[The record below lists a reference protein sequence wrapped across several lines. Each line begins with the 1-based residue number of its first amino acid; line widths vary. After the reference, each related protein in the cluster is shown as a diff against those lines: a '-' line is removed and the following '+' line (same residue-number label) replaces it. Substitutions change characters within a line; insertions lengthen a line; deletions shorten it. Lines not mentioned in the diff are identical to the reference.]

1 MEYVKLG
8 NSDLIVSKICL
19 GCMGFGEAN
28 SGMHTWTL
36 DYEQSKAIIAYS
48 LEKGVNFFDTAMGYS
63 AGTSEIFVGRALKEL
78 AKRDDV
84 VIATKYMPRTKDQL
98 DQISG
103 RNHIIQCL
111 NNSLERL
118 GTNYVDLYIMH
129 RWDEF
134 TPIEETLATLDEL
147 IKAGKI
153 RAIGISNC
161 FAYQLCKANRIAK
174 EKGYHP
180 FVSIQGHY
188 NLIHREEEREMIPYC
203 KEENIAL
210 TPYSALA
217 AGRLA
222 RPLGETSKRYQEDT
236 YAKGKYDAM
245 MDHDAKIINKVEEL
259 ANKKGVS
266 MSAISL
272 AWLYSKVTSPVVG
285 ATKTKHIDGAI
296 EALSVNLTDEEVKEL
311 EEFYVPHELVGVM
324 KK

>member
-8 NSDLIVSKICL
+8 NSDLTVSKMCL

-36 DYEQSKAIIAYS
+36 DYEQSKAIIAYA

-78 AKRDDV
+78 AKRENV

-103 RNHIIQCL
+103 RDYIIQCL

-118 GTNYVDLYIMH
+118 GTDYVDLYIMH

-161 FAYQLCKANRIAK
+161 FAYQLCKANRIAQ

-188 NLIHREEEREMIPYC
+188 NLIYREEEREMIPYC

-245 MDHDAKIINKVEEL
+245 MDHDAKIINRVEEL

-296 EALSVNLTDEEVKEL
+296 EALSVHLTDEEVKEL
-311 EEFYVPHELVGVM
+311 EKFYVPHELVGVM

>member
-8 NSDLIVSKICL
+8 NSDLVVSKMCL

-36 DYEQSKAIIAYS
+36 DYEQSKAIIAYA

-78 AKRDDV
+78 AKREDV

-103 RNHIIQCL
+103 RDYIIQCL

-118 GTNYVDLYIMH
+118 GTDYVDLYIMH

-147 IKAGKI
+147 INAGKI

-161 FAYQLCKANRIAK
+161 FAYQLCKANRIAQ

-236 YAKGKYDAM
+236 YAKGKYDTM

-296 EALSVNLTDEEVKEL
+296 EALSVHLTDEEVKEL

-324 KK
+324 RK

>member
-8 NSDLIVSKICL
+8 NSDLTVSKMCL

-36 DYEQSKAIIAYS
+36 DYEQSKAIIAYA

-78 AKRDDV
+78 AKREDV

-103 RNHIIQCL
+103 RDYIIQCL

-118 GTNYVDLYIMH
+118 GTDYVDLYIMH

-161 FAYQLCKANRIAK
+161 FAYQLCKANRIAQ

-188 NLIHREEEREMIPYC
+188 NLIYREEEREMIPYC

-296 EALSVNLTDEEVKEL
+296 EALSVHLTDEEVKEL

-324 KK
+324 RK

>member
-8 NSDLIVSKICL
+8 NSDLVVSKLCL

-36 DYEQSKAIIAYS
+36 DYEQSKAIIAYA

-78 AKRDDV
+78 AKREDV

-103 RNHIIQCL
+103 RDYIIQCL

-118 GTNYVDLYIMH
+118 GTDYVDLYIMH

-147 IKAGKI
+147 INAGKI

-161 FAYQLCKANRIAK
+161 FAYQLCKANRIAQ

-236 YAKGKYDAM
+236 YAKGKYDTM

-296 EALSVNLTDEEVKEL
+296 EALSVHLTDEEVKEL
-311 EEFYVPHELVGVM
+311 EKFYVPHELVGVM

>member
-1 MEYVKLG
+1 M
-8 NSDLIVSKICL
+8 
-19 GCMGFGEAN
+19 
-28 SGMHTWTL
+28 
-36 DYEQSKAIIAYS
+36 
-48 LEKGVNFFDTAMGYS
+48 
-63 AGTSEIFVGRALKEL
+63 
-78 AKRDDV
+78 
-84 VIATKYMPRTKDQL
+84 IATKYMPRTKDQL

-103 RNHIIQCL
+103 RDYIIQCL

-118 GTNYVDLYIMH
+118 GTDYVDLYIMH

-161 FAYQLCKANRIAK
+161 FAYQLCKANRIAQ

-188 NLIHREEEREMIPYC
+188 NLIYREEEREMIPYC

-245 MDHDAKIINKVEEL
+245 MDHDAKIINRVEEL

>member
-8 NSDLIVSKICL
+8 NSDLVVSKMCL

-36 DYEQSKAIIAYS
+36 DYEQSKAIIAYA

-78 AKRDDV
+78 AKREDV

-103 RNHIIQCL
+103 RDYIIQCL

-118 GTNYVDLYIMH
+118 GTDYVDLYIMH

-147 IKAGKI
+147 INAGKI

-161 FAYQLCKANRIAK
+161 FAYQLCKANRIAQ

-236 YAKGKYDAM
+236 YAKGKYDTM

-296 EALSVNLTDEEVKEL
+296 EALSVHLTDEEVKEL
-311 EEFYVPHELVGVM
+311 EKFYVPHELVGVM